1 MTGPAPVVGV
11 VGAAGAVGAAAV
23 AELHRRGRYALRLA
37 GRRRA
42 PLDALCHGL
51 AATGG
56 SPPTAEVLDI
66 ADTDALHR
74 YCAGCDVVL
83 NCAGPAYLVEDRVA
97 RAALAAG
104 ADYVDAAGD
113 DVLWEQARA
122 LLARAPGRTAVI
134 SAGMM
139 PGLSALLPRYLA
151 ATLLDPPRAL
161 LGYLGGRD
169 RFTATA
175 AADYLRVGEGFGQAG
190 AALAGGV
197 RARHPLPTRTDVELP
212 FFPEPATAVPYL
224 STELERVARVLGIA
238 DATWHSVFAGPHV
251 AQVLRQPPAGGN
263 APEALRRAAELDA
276 FGRATYQLIVV
287 ELTTVAGAAHTL
299 VLRGDSA
306 SSLTGAFAAVAV
318 AALTEGALAAGLHH
332 AGEALD
338 PQLAVD
344 LLAGSAAVS
353 GLTVFDGEAAHAGGH
368 VEEAL

>member
-1 MTGPAPVVGV
+1 MTVVGV

-23 AELHRRGRYALRLA
+23 AELHRRGRHVLRLA

-56 SPPTAEVLDI
+56 SPPTVEVLDI
-66 ADTDALHR
+66 SDTDALRR

-97 RAALAAG
+97 RAALASG

-113 DVLWEQARA
+113 DVLGEQVGA

-151 ATLLDPPRAL
+151 ATLPDRPRGL

-190 AALAGGV
+190 AALTGGV
-197 RARHPLPTRTDVELP
+197 RARQPLPTRTDAELP
-212 FFPEPATAVPYL
+212 FFPEPATTVPYL
-224 STELERVARVLGIA
+224 STELERVARSLGVT

-251 AQVLRQPPAGGN
+251 AQVLRQPPAGAD

-276 FGRATYQLIVV
+276 FGHATYQLIIV
-287 ELTTVAGAAHTL
+287 ELTTVAGDAQTL
-299 VLRGDSA
+299 VLRGDNA
-306 SSLTGAFAAVAV
+306 SSLTGAFAGVAV
-318 AALTEGALAAGLHH
+318 AALTEGTLAAGLHH

-338 PQLAVD
+338 PRVAVD

-353 GLTVFDGEAAHAGGH
+353 DLTVFDGEAAHVGGH

>member
-1 MTGPAPVVGV
+1 MTGTAPVVGV
-11 VGAAGAVGAAAV
+11 VGAAGAVGSVAV
-23 AELHRRGRYALRLA
+23 TELHRRGRHTLRLA

-42 PLDALCHGL
+42 PLDALAGGL
-51 AATGG
+51 TATG
-56 SPPTAEVLDI
+56 SAPTVEVVDLDD
-66 ADTDALHR
+66 ADALHR
-74 YCAGCDVVL
+74 FCAGCDVVL

-97 RAALAAG
+97 RVALAAG

-113 DVLWEQARA
+113 DVLWEQVRA
-122 LLARAPGRTAVI
+122 LLAGAPERTAVI

-139 PGLSALLPRYLA
+139 PGLSALLPRHLA
-151 ATLLDPPRAL
+151 AALPQPPRAL

-190 AALAGGV
+190 AALTAGV
-197 RARHPLPTRTDVELP
+197 RQSLPTRTDVELP

-224 STELERVARVLGIA
+224 STELERVTRDLGVT

-251 AQVLRQPPAGGN
+251 AQVLRQPPTGGD
-263 APEALRRAAELDA
+263 AAEALRRAAELDA
-276 FGRATYQLIVV
+276 FGQATYQLFVV
-287 ELTTVAGAAHTL
+287 ELTTAAGDARTL
-299 VLRGDSA
+299 VLRGASA
-306 SSLTGAFAAVAV
+306 SALTGAFAAVAV
-318 AALTEGALAAGLHH
+318 AALTGGNLAVGLHL

-353 GLTVFDGEAAHAGGH
+353 DLSVFDGEAAHVGGH